1 MPLLQNQPLYPAR
14 IDLSHPAFA
23 GSSAQIICFGDQNGF
38 LRNAGN
44 LIAQPTTGGTLSS
57 GTTDAGSAL
66 AFNGTN
72 TYLDFGTAN
81 IPTVEFT
88 FLWGGI
94 FDDNDSP
101 RGFIDCTNNGISGWN
116 IYQDGTDGMYFN
128 NSSYPAGN
136 QTTGW
141 TVGQFWHGALR
152 NKGGVSCDWFRN
164 GTKIYTG
171 TGVSP
176 TAPTLPFWVGRLKV
190 GGLPYLNAR
199 FSYLYLIDRYLSDD
213 LIKSLHANPWQ
224 IFESEPEVVFYP
236 AAGSGAPLIGVGQ
249 IVSGEAFGTAAL
261 GVAITSTGIAT
272 TAAIGQ
278 PTVGAVA
285 QDISGAGGITT
296 AGSIGS
302 HAVAAVLVP
311 AGIASAES
319 VGQPASVAAV
329 AVLGIASTEMA
340 GQPGTSLS
348 VHASGI
354 ATTEALGSA
363 ILAATVTTAGIASA
377 AAVSAPDVG
386 GDPAAGITAA
396 GISSAEV
403 LGQPLAGVSVQTA
416 GIPPTEA
423 IGQPSIGAAAADITG
438 VGQIATAAMSGAPAL
453 APRVNAAGILS
464 TEGVGSAALDVRIA
478 VVGLESGASVGMPVV
493 GEIQAAEITGAG
505 AIAAAEAFGQVSVYP
520 RVPYTGTGF
529 QPGSG
534 HRRPIRNRPV
544 LHVELNKLPHG
555 IGAGGIASGERFGYP
570 TLKWGGRSRKVRDE
584 EFLLRRA
591 A

>member
-1 MPLLQNQPLYPAR
+1 MPLLQNQPLYPAK

-101 RGFIDCTNNGISGWN
+101 RGFIDCTNNGVSGWN

-176 TAPTLPFWVGRLKV
+176 AAPTLPFWVGRLKV

-213 LIKSLHANPWQ
+213 LIKSLQNNPWQ
-224 IFESEPEVVFYP
+224 IFESEPEILFYP
-236 AAGSGAPLIGVGQ
+236 VASGNAYSLTASSGSFAVTGTAATLKVGRVLAASSGSFAATGAAATLRKGFTLSASSGSVQITGSAASLKIGRVLQAGSGSVAVT
-249 IVSGEAFGTAAL
+249 GTAATL
-261 GVAITSTGIAT
+261 SISSNKTLQADSGSFSITGGAAALKISRVLPASAGSVQVNGAAASLKYNRLLSASPGSFGISGTDATLTYQQVGSRTLVADAGSFAT
-272 TAAIGQ
+272 TG
-278 PTVGAVA
+278 T
-285 QDISGAGGITT
+285 D
-296 AGSIGS
+296 
-302 HAVAAVLVP
+302 AVLKLTRRLPVDSGTFAFTGSTATLRLARKVIAD
-311 AGIASAES
+311 AGEF
-319 VGQPASVAAV
+319 
-329 AVLGIASTEMA
+329 
-340 GQPGTSLS
+340 
-348 VHASGI
+348 
-354 ATTEALGSA
+354 ATTGT
-363 ILAATVTTAGIASA
+363 AATLSFSGVTELLSIVDRTA
-377 AAVSAPDVG
+377 VFNP
-386 GDPAAGITAA
+386 
-396 GISSAEV
+396 V
-403 LGQPLAGVSVQTA
+403 LDFNAQFNPSKSVQT
-416 GIPPTEA
+416 
-423 IGQPSIGAAAADITG
+423 
-438 VGQIATAAMSGAPAL
+438 
-453 APRVNAAGILS
+453 
-464 TEGVGSAALDVRIA
+464 
-478 VVGLESGASVGMPVV
+478 
-493 GEIQAAEITGAG
+493 
-505 AIAAAEAFGQVSVYP
+505 
-520 RVPYTGTGF
+520 
-529 QPGSG
+529 
-534 HRRPIRNRPV
+534 
-544 LHVELNKLPHG
+544 
-555 IGAGGIASGERFGYP
+555 RFN
-570 TLKWGGRSRKVRDE
+570 
-584 EFLLRRA
+584 
-591 A
+591 

>member
-44 LIAQPTTGGTLSS
+44 LIAQPTSGGTLSS

-101 RGFIDCTNNGISGWN
+101 RGFIDCTNNGVSGWN

-176 TAPTLPFWVGRLKV
+176 AAPTLPFWVGRLKV

-213 LIKSLHANPWQ
+213 LIKSLQNNPWQ

-236 AAGSGAPLIGVGQ
+236 AAASGA
-249 IVSGEAFGTAAL
+249 SGTVNATNASDTSAASGATTVTGSVAKSNASDSASASGTAT
-261 GVAITSTGIAT
+261 VTGSLAKT
-272 TAAIGQ
+272 NASDTCSA
-278 PTVGAVA
+278 
-285 QDISGAGGITT
+285 S
-296 AGSIGS
+296 GSIGS
-302 HAVAAVLVP
+302 AVSGSLAYTNTSDTSAASGTTTVTGSLAKTNSGDSVS
-311 AGIASAES
+311 ASGTTTVTGSLAKTNVNDAVSASGAVGSAVSGS
-319 VGQPASVAAV
+319 VNRTNASDTLAASGTT
-329 AVLGIASTEMA
+329 AVTGSLAST
-340 GQPGTSLS
+340 
-348 VHASGI
+348 
-354 ATTEALGSA
+354 GSND
-363 ILAATVTTAGIASA
+363 TASA
-377 AAVSAPDVG
+377 AGTTTVIASLAYVESRDSIAASGVVGSVSGSLVLTLDSDICV
-386 GDPAAGITAA
+386 AAGVVGTITEITSIVDRTAVFNPVLDFNA
-396 GISSAEV
+396 QFNSSK
-403 LGQPLAGVSVQTA
+403 SVQT
-416 GIPPTEA
+416 
-423 IGQPSIGAAAADITG
+423 
-438 VGQIATAAMSGAPAL
+438 
-453 APRVNAAGILS
+453 
-464 TEGVGSAALDVRIA
+464 
-478 VVGLESGASVGMPVV
+478 
-493 GEIQAAEITGAG
+493 
-505 AIAAAEAFGQVSVYP
+505 
-520 RVPYTGTGF
+520 
-529 QPGSG
+529 
-534 HRRPIRNRPV
+534 
-544 LHVELNKLPHG
+544 
-555 IGAGGIASGERFGYP
+555 RFN
-570 TLKWGGRSRKVRDE
+570 
-584 EFLLRRA
+584 
-591 A
+591 